1 MLDLGALLFL
11 GGLAHFIGDYVL
23 QSDWMAVNK
32 TSRWWPAIAH
42 AGTYGL
48 PFLLLTQD
56 PWALAIIIGTHL
68 IIDRYRLARHVIWL
82 RNFAGPHG
90 SNPPWK
96 SCTATGSAPERP
108 QWLTVWLMIITDNTI
123 HITINSLTLTWSH
136 TA

>member
-56 PWALAIIIGTHL
+56 PWALSIIVGTHL
-68 IIDRYRLARHVIWL
+68 VIDRYRLARHVIWVK
-82 RNFAGPHG
+82 NFVGPRG

-96 SCTATGSAPERP
+96 SCSATGFAPNRP

-123 HITINSLTLTWSH
+123 HITINSLALTWSH